1 MPLAAPLADP
11 PPSSRLHRPPRR
23 PPYNLRSVAFSVG
36 TLMWLVTIAH
46 GPHPGTDS
54 SCTSTSENTRF
65 ESAFR
70 PVCQVGELDRG
81 HRHMPP
87 KIISARG
94 CQHVTT
100 LHTPEKT
107 PKFSGAYTHAPE
119 HYKSTRRETHHQISP
134 HILNIRLQPFF
145 SQLPVCCC
153 AAVVASGARASPRA
167 PNAKSAPI
175 VDEGSGS
182 AAPAPPSA

>member
-46 GPHPGTDS
+46 GPHPGTDIVAARVRARTLDLNQLS
-54 SCTSTSENTRF
+54 APSARWENLT
-65 ESAFR
+65 EATDICPPKLFR
-70 PVCQVGELDRG
+70 PGDVS
-81 HRHMPP
+81 M
-87 KIISARG
+87 S
-94 CQHVTT
+94 
-100 LHTPEKT
+100 PEKT
-107 PKFSGAYTHAPE
+107 PKFSGAYAHAPE

-167 PNAKSAPI
+167 PNAKSPPI

>member
-94 CQHVTT
+94 CQHVTRENPKIFRRVCTRAGT
-100 LHTPEKT
+100 LQIYAPGDPPPDFPTHIKYPPTALF
-107 PKFSGAYTHAPE
+107 FSTARLLLCCC
-119 HYKSTRRETHHQISP
+119 RRE
-134 HILNIRLQPFF
+134 R
-145 SQLPVCCC
+145 
-153 AAVVASGARASPRA
+153 GARFTARA
-167 PNAKSAPI
+167 KREKPTNRR
-175 VDEGSGS
+175 
-182 AAPAPPSA
+182 